1 MSEAED
7 AMQKAILARIAAHAS
22 TAAKVTEMATKMPT
36 SQLKAVIGGDAK
48 SGGDKK
54 KMKIGD
60 MDEKELIASTLEQRK
75 ASQLARI
82 RRRKRPS
89 QSAPAVALDLVVLP
103 KEEPRKIKVVA
114 DHAKRI
120 KAATEKKKKK
130 NRKSANVNASA
141 NAIAREKSRENGTE
155 KENA

>member
-1 MSEAED
+1 MGDNSKENETDKKSGKVSDKDKMSEAED

-60 MDEKELIASTLEQRK
+60 MDEKELIASTLEK
-75 ASQLARI
+75 P
-82 RRRKRPS
+82 K
-89 QSAPAVALDLVVLP
+89 PAEV
-103 KEEPRKIKVVA
+103 
-114 DHAKRI
+114 
-120 KAATEKKKKK
+120 KKP
-130 NRKSANVNASA
+130 
-141 NAIAREKSRENGTE
+141 
-155 KENA
+155 